1 MLAATATAAP
11 REPCAPSVTYP
22 MHGTHEASVMTCD
35 SRIVM
40 DAWRTR
46 LKFLHLEGP
55 SSDSRSSLVIHV
67 VYPPI
72 YARVPATGW
81 QYQQNTSFIC
91 LCAAPSATFTASA
104 RAKYCTSKRGARV
117 FRRAAT
123 LSSPCAVR
131 RATRTQQQRR
141 TTHGTHARTLTHAR
155 HAHTALQHAARPLAA
170 RRVPLEL
177 ERRPVL

>member
-1 MLAATATAAP
+1 
-11 REPCAPSVTYP
+11 

-35 SRIVM
+35 SRIVHVARVWCVDAYCNAWM
-40 DAWRTR
+40 DDDEIEVFASRGAELR
-46 LKFLHLEGP
+46 
-55 SSDSRSSLVIHV
+55 SRSSLVIHV